1 MTTSTNHRGL
11 AGALAALVVVGVVF
25 AVAYGV
31 SIGWGWQEMVN
42 NFLVTNGLMALT
54 FGLCGAVIAWH
65 RPSNA
70 IGWLFLAD
78 GLGHAIT
85 PVADA
90 LAYAVHSQ
98 VPQEVLVTI
107 SLAAW
112 PWSIGLFLPLALLLF
127 PDGRLLSPR
136 WRWAAIGI
144 IATSPLFVLEMTGS
158 GEPVSPDLPRGYLTL
173 RNFDALQPLW
183 TATEVRNLIAILLA
197 LICLGIRYRRADEAG
212 RRQLL
217 WLLLASVIALLFVI
231 PWSFVAGTPILVLL
245 AIPLIPIAIAVA
257 IVRHQLL
264 DIRLVV
270 SRALTWALLSLVAIG
285 IYAALVALL
294 DSLIASQVGRSAA
307 VTVFVA
313 LIIAPV
319 LPRLQQLVDR
329 ALYGDRNDPARVA
342 SRVGSQLSSG
352 LPGVVAAIRSALRL
366 PYVAL
371 QVNGTTIAADG
382 TLPTPAT
389 THVHPAGTRADGAGA
404 GGAVSGVGAAGARTG
419 EDGTATAGAGGR
431 DVGTAN
437 AGAAGAHET
446 DAEEGGAATACAG
459 ARDAG
464 ATDAGAAGAGAAGA
478 GQGGAATACAGGR
491 DAGAADAGEGGV
503 GGVREGVFVVP
514 LVYGGEVVGALEV
527 GVRSGESVLSAA
539 DRSVLGLV
547 AVPLAVAVHAT
558 RLSAE
563 LQASREK
570 LVSAREEE
578 RRRLRRDLHDGLGP
592 TLTGVAFSADA
603 AANLITTDTSQA
615 LPAGAARAVELLARL
630 RADTRTAIAD
640 VRQLVEDLRPP
651 ALDELGLV
659 GALRQRVD
667 QLSFR
672 ADGAAVR
679 VEVAADGLPGLP
691 AALEV
696 AAYRIATEALTN
708 VVRHSSATSAV
719 LTLRCENDLEIEVT
733 DDGPPTGP
741 WHPGVGLQAMHERA
755 AELGGTFQA
764 GPTPTGGQVQAHFPL
779 PTRPPTSP
787 TNPSDQPNRPLAES
801 SAAPGRTPSAP
812 PGRTAAAPSADAA
825 SVPPSNVPP
834 APPAATPPA
843 PPSRTPST
851 PPNHVPSAAP
861 DRAAAALPAD
871 ASSALAVGLPPAP
884 PIAAPPA
891 PPTDAASSPVVGVPH
906 ALPSATP
913 PAAPGPA
920 ASAPPG
926 DVASAPPGNVPFA
939 LPVAAPS
946 APPGCA
952 PSAPPGRVDSGRP
965 GRSASGLTD
974 DGVSVAPRDVASVPL
989 VGAPSGSP
997 VAAPSDS
1004 SVGVSRELAGGN
1016 FQREASDD
1024 AEGVGVE
1031 HDPPTDV
1038 RGGGCSDSGEGRAVD
1053 ETSLEVW

>member
-1 MTTSTNHRGL
+1 MTTSGNRRGL

-31 SIGWGWQEMVN
+31 SIGWGWQEMVD

-78 GLGHAIT
+78 GIGHAIT

-90 LAYAVHSQ
+90 LAYVVHGQ
-98 VPQEVLVTI
+98 VAQQVLVTI

-158 GEPVSPDLPRGYLTL
+158 GEPVSPDLPYGYLTL

-183 TATEVRNLIAILLA
+183 TATEVRNLVAILLA
-197 LICLGIRYRRADEAG
+197 LSCLGIRYRRADEAG

-329 ALYGDRNDPARVA
+329 ALYGDRHDPARVA

-352 LPGVVAAIRSALRL
+352 LPGVVAAIRAALRL
-366 PYVAL
+366 PYAAL
-371 QVNGTTIAADG
+371 RVDGATIAADG
-382 TLPTPAT
+382 TLPTRP
-389 THVHPAGTRADGAGA
+389 HPGT
-404 GGAVSGVGAAGARTG
+404 
-419 EDGTATAGAGGR
+419 DGTNTTATGP
-431 DVGTAN
+431 TAL
-437 AGAAGAHET
+437 A
-446 DAEEGGAATACAG
+446 
-459 ARDAG
+459 
-464 ATDAGAAGAGAAGA
+464 
-478 GQGGAATACAGGR
+478 
-491 DAGAADAGEGGV
+491 AADAGVARAETIGV
-503 GGVREGVFVVP
+503 AVDGVGAGGVREGVFVVP

-527 GVRSGESVLSAA
+527 GVRSGESALSAA

-630 RADTRTAIAD
+630 RSDTRTAIAD

-672 ADGAAVR
+672 ADGATIR
-679 VEVAADGLPGLP
+679 VEVAADGLPALP

-719 LTLRCENDLEIEVT
+719 LTLRCENDLEIEVA
-733 DDGPPTGP
+733 DDGPPTDP
-741 WHPGVGLQAMHERA
+741 WHPGVGLQAMRERA

-764 GPTPTGGQVQAHFPL
+764 GPTPTGGHVRARFPL
-779 PTRPPTSP
+779 PTRPPTTPTSQ
-787 TNPSDQPNRPLAES
+787 TNPTTPTGQATPTSTLT
-801 SAAPGRTPSAP
+801 AAPPSTPNSASPADPTSTPPSAP
-812 PGRTAAAPSADAA
+812 GA
-825 SVPPSNVPP
+825 NPP
-834 APPAATPPA
+834 A
-843 PPSRTPST
+843 
-851 PPNHVPSAAP
+851 
-861 DRAAAALPAD
+861 DLPAD
-871 ASSALAVGLPPAP
+871 PPVVPAVTSLQRATPADGELAAVEPDPPADL
-884 PIAAPPA
+884 
-891 PPTDAASSPVVGVPH
+891 PT
-906 ALPSATP
+906 
-913 PAAPGPA
+913 
-920 ASAPPG
+920 
-926 DVASAPPGNVPFA
+926 
-939 LPVAAPS
+939 
-946 APPGCA
+946 
-952 PSAPPGRVDSGRP
+952 
-965 GRSASGLTD
+965 
-974 DGVSVAPRDVASVPL
+974 
-989 VGAPSGSP
+989 
-997 VAAPSDS
+997 
-1004 SVGVSRELAGGN
+1004 
-1016 FQREASDD
+1016 
-1024 AEGVGVE
+1024 
-1031 HDPPTDV
+1031 DPPTDISATNV
-1038 RGGGCSDSGEGRAVD
+1038 QRGTPAAGELGAVEQDPLEDQDVDGCSAGVRVVD
-1053 ETSLEVW
+1053 ESSLEVR